1 MQGEVK
7 IVRDDEQVRLVV
19 RKLRI
24 TVRARDALMHRLEVA
39 NGSAAEPVVLRL
51 VLSACC
57 TLRRSKFALPAWT
70 LQFDEDVGVLG
81 RGDQATVA

>member
-1 MQGEVK
+1 
-7 IVRDDEQVRLVV
+7 
-19 RKLRI
+19 
-24 TVRARDALMHRLEVA
+24 
-39 NGSAAEPVVLRL
+39 